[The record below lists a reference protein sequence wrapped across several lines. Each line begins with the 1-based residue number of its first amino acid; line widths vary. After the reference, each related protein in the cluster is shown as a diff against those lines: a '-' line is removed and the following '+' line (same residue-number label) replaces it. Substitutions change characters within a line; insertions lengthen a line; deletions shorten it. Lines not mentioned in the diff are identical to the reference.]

1 MRFLIMLC
9 LAGYALIAEGSLPV
23 ALLIVV
29 IALSLDFV
37 DVLQAWRSGN
47 RY

>member
-1 MRFLIMLC
+1 MRFLILLG
-9 LAGYALIAEGSLPV
+9 LAGYALIAEQNLPV

-29 IALSLDFV
+29 IALCLDFV
-37 DVLQAWRSGN
+37 DVVQAWRTNN

>member
-1 MRFLIMLC
+1 MRFLLMLI
-9 LAGYALIAEGSLPV
+9 LAGYALVAEQNLPV

-37 DVLQAWRSGN
+37 DVLQAWRENN